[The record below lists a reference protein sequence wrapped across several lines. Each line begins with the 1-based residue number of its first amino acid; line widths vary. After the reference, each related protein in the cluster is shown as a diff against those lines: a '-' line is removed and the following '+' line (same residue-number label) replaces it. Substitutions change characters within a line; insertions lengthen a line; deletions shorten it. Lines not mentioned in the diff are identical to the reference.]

1 MLFFIITPIR
11 GVVMNNNIDTLLK
24 ENQKQLYVDPQY
36 LRELIRKY
44 KQKLKEEPESTMDD
58 ELASVLM
65 KIAVRFSS
73 APSFSGYSYRSDFV
87 MSAVGK
93 MIKAVERIDPD
104 DSRSPFSYLTQT
116 CYRAIIQ
123 YIKKEKS
130 HERNKE
136 MVKEHIYLKLAS
148 ELGLKQIEN
157 PNLKDDSVESNH
169 QELDTE

>member
-1 MLFFIITPIR
+1 MDN
-11 GVVMNNNIDTLLK
+11 VDKLLK
-24 ENQKQLYVDPQY
+24 ESQKQLYVDPQH

-44 KQKLKEEPESTMDD
+44 KQKLKENPEHIMDN

-87 MSAVGK
+87 MFAVGK

-157 PNLKDDSVESNH
+157 PNLKEEGAESSH
-169 QELDTE
+169 QELDVE